1 MKKILVLDDEQD
13 MLAIWSQQI
22 RRWGV
27 PAEVHTALNGKEGL
41 LLLQSVG
48 KFDLI
53 ITDFQ
58 MPEMDG
64 LDFIQQV
71 RKDKIETPI
80 FLFSAYVPELDFIT
94 EQMENVF
101 FFEKPIITPKLQS
114 QIKVILD
121 KVDKGPL
128 APPEE

>member
-1 MKKILVLDDEQD
+1 
-13 MLAIWSQQI
+13 MLTIWSQQI
-22 RRWGV
+22 RRWGL
-27 PAEVHTALNGKEGL
+27 PAEIHTALNGKEGL
-41 LLLQSVG
+41 LLLQSIG

-64 LDFIQQV
+64 LDFIQNV
-71 RKDKIETPI
+71 RKQNTETPI

-101 FFEKPIITPKLQS
+101 FFEKPIITPKLRS

-128 APPEE
+128 APPEG